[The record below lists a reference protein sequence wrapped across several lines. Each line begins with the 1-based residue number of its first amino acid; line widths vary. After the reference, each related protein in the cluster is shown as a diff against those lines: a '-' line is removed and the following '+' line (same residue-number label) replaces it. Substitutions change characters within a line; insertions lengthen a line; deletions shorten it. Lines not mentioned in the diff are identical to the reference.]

1 MPLPLVHLE
10 AVMAAGGHLMIG
22 AIPPVEGAA
31 VVYDGRQALAML
43 RRRPDESLHD
53 LLQRL
58 DNATQIAQAN
68 GERID
73 EINVAGVLSGE
84 APPRRRRKR

>member
-1 MPLPLVHLE
+1 MPLPLLHLE
-10 AVMAAGGHLMIG
+10 AVMASGGHLMIG
-22 AIPPVEGAA
+22 AIPPIKGAA

-43 RRRPDESLHD
+43 RRRPDELLHE

-58 DNATQIAQAN
+58 DAATQAAQAT

-73 EINVAGVLSGE
+73 EINVGGVLPVE
-84 APPRRRRKR
+84 ARPRRRRKR

>member
-1 MPLPLVHLE
+1 MPPPLARLE
-10 AVMAAGGHLMIG
+10 AVMASGGHLMIG
-22 AIPPVEGAA
+22 TIPPVEGAA

-58 DNATQIAQAN
+58 DAATQAAQAT

-73 EINVAGVLSGE
+73 EINVGGVLPVE